1 VSESEEEENDETQ
14 QCTVKQ
20 VSHEAALRHIDG
32 LIQYP
37 EEQDDTTL
45 CDKML
50 LKKFQSQVKKKCFQT
65 KKQQLVTDFFIKK

>member
-1 VSESEEEENDETQ
+1 
-14 QCTVKQ
+14 

-32 LIQYP
+32 LVQYL

-50 LKKFQSQVKKKCFQT
+50 LKKFQSQVKQKCFRT
-65 KKQQLVTDFFIKK
+65 KKQQLVTGLFCQKINVHKYYTSYYMNV